1 MEKNMNENSKKKY
14 IVDVNVM
21 GIEQVEVEAYDPEHA
36 RELVMDIDCE
46 YDTVRKGYALDIEI
60 ETTYDIGITLG
71 DR

>member
-1 MEKNMNENSKKKY
+1 MNEDSKKKY

-21 GIEQVEVEAYDPEHA
+21 GIEQVEVWADDPEHA
-36 RELVMDIDCE
+36 RELVMDIDCD